1 MDEKS
6 TILLARSS
14 FFPFFFYLIHDLI
27 IGCVIDPFRARKL
40 VIIRANKAH
49 DIDPRARDTREFFGN
64 AFTALPATDWFL
76 DILQY
81 NRFLDYLESDPFFP
95 PLYRSRAGHR
105 QPTDEIIIINNTIA
119 ISNRFSD

>member
-14 FFPFFFYLIHDLI
+14 FFPFFFYLIHDHI

-49 DIDPRARDTREFFGN
+49 DIDPRARIRANSSGTR
-64 AFTALPATDWFL
+64 LPRYR
-76 DILQY
+76 LQID
-81 NRFLDYLESDPFFP
+81 F
-95 PLYRSRAGHR
+95 
-105 QPTDEIIIINNTIA
+105 
-119 ISNRFSD
+119 